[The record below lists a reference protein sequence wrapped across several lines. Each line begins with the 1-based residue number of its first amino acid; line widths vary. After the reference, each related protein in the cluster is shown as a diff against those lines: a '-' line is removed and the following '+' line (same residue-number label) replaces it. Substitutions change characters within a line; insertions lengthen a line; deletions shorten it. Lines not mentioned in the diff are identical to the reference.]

1 MGLLTFATNVTLD
14 GCCDHRAAAP
24 DDELFRYWIRQMDA
38 AGGMLWGRTVYEL
51 MENYWPTVARDPNA
65 APLKRRW
72 ARKLDAKDKFVLS
85 ASRRASPWANTR
97 RVEGELAGAIKLL
110 KKRTPRGLL
119 LGSPNLA
126 KELHRLG
133 LIDEDL
139 FVVHPV
145 VAGHGPALFSDWRA
159 SPLKLAETKRFKSGV
174 VALRYSKTDDDGQP
188 PGRSH
193 PWTGQ

>member
-1 MGLLTFATNVTLD
+1 MGLLTFGINLTLD
-14 GCCDHRAAAP
+14 GRYDHRDAVP

-51 MENYWPTVARDPNA
+51 MENYWPAVARDPKA
-65 APLKRRW
+65 KRLDREW

-85 ASRRASPWANTR
+85 TTRRDFPWRNSY
-97 RVEGELAGAIKLL
+97 RVEGGLAEAIKRL

-133 LIDEDL
+133 LIDEYL
-139 FVVHPV
+139 FVVRPV
-145 VAGHGPALFSDWRA
+145 VAGQGATLFTDWRA
-159 SPLKLAETKRFKSGV
+159 SRLKLVEAKRFKSGV
-174 VALRYSKTDDDGQP
+174 MALRY
-188 PGRSH
+188 RRV
-193 PWTGQ
+193 